1 MMLQLFALRVFL
13 APPRI
18 LSFHLI
24 PVEISLG
31 DTVGAVLLLRPH
43 LMASLG
49 LALFLLLTE
58 EGSLCWWLGELFR
71 EGEDLFDIVSLVVAR
86 F

>member
-1 MMLQLFALRVFL
+1 MMLQLLALRVFL
-13 APPRI
+13 TPARI
-18 LSFHLI
+18 ASFHSILRM
-24 PVEISLG
+24 ISLV
-31 DTVGAVLLLRPH
+31 DTVGAILLLRPH
-43 LMASLG
+43 LMASLR